1 MSKISGAQMLI
12 KCLEEEGVE
21 VIFGFPGGVV
31 IPIYDVIFDCNIRHI
46 LVRHEQGAVHAAD
59 GYARAT
65 GKTGVCMAT
74 SGPGG
79 TNLVTGI
86 ANAYMDS
93 IPIVAITG
101 QVATSVI
108 GTDAFQE
115 ADITGITA
123 PITKQNYLIKDILEL
138 PKVVKEA
145 FYIASTGRPGPV
157 LIDIP
162 VDISK
167 GLIDENIKAEL
178 RLDGYKP
185 TYKGNQRQIIQAAK
199 KIFNSKKPVLF
210 AGGGIITSGASDALT
225 RFAKEA
231 KIPVITTLMGKGCF
245 PELDELSLG
254 MAGMHGTRYANLA
267 FTNTDLII
275 AAGVR
280 FDDRITGKLSEFAR
294 EAEVIHID
302 IDPAEIG
309 KNIETSIPIVGDAK
323 IVLSDLIDKYKE
335 LTEKKGV
342 PDRKEWLDYLR
353 ELKKNHPL
361 GYDKGSKGLKP
372 AYIVEKIYEITRGDA
387 IICTEVGQ
395 NQMWAAQF
403 YKFSRP
409 RTLITSGGLG
419 TMGFGLPAAIGA
431 KVGMPKKHVIDIAG
445 DGSVQMVS
453 QELATAVAN
462 KIAIKIM
469 ILNNG
474 YLGMVRQWQQIFYNK
489 RYSHT
494 GIENSVDFVKLVQA
508 YGGTG
513 FRVKNKDDVEETI
526 KKALEIDNV
535 VVVDFWIDREENV
548 YPMVAPGSPINQMI
562 ESD

>member
-254 MAGMHGTRYANLA
+254 MAGMHGARYANLA

-513 FRVKNKDDVEETI
+513 FRVKNKDDVEKTI

>member
-46 LVRHEQGAVHAAD
+46 LVRHEQGAIHAAD

-138 PKVVKEA
+138 PKIVKEA

-167 GLIDENIKAEL
+167 GLINENIKAEL
-178 RLDGYKP
+178 KLDGYKP

-199 KIFNSKKPVLF
+199 KIFNSKKPVFF
-210 AGGGIITSGASDALT
+210 AGGGIITSGASDVLT

-245 PELDELSLG
+245 PELDGLSLG

-323 IVLSDLIDKYKE
+323 IVLSDLMDKYKE
-335 LTEKKGV
+335 LTEKKGA
-342 PDRKEWLDYLR
+342 PNRKEWLGYLR

-361 GYDKGSKGLKP
+361 VHDKGSKGLKP

-462 KIAIKIM
+462 KIPIKIM

-513 FRVKNKDDVEETI
+513 FRVKNKDDVEKTI

>member
-1 MSKISGAQMLI
+1 MSKISGALMLI

-46 LVRHEQGAVHAAD
+46 LVRHEQGAIHAAD

-93 IPIVAITG
+93 IPIVAVTG

-138 PKVVKEA
+138 PKIVKEA
-145 FYIASTGRPGPV
+145 FHIAFTGRPGPV

-167 GLIDENIKAEL
+167 GLINENIKAEL
-178 RLDGYKP
+178 KLDGYKP

-199 KIFNSKKPVLF
+199 KIFNSKKPVFF
-210 AGGGIITSGASDALT
+210 AGGGIITSGASDVLT

-245 PELDELSLG
+245 PELDGLSLG

-280 FDDRITGKLSEFAR
+280 FDDRITGKVSEFAR

-323 IVLSDLIDKYKE
+323 IVLSDLIDKYKK

-342 PDRKEWLDYLR
+342 PDRKEWLGYLKK
-353 ELKKNHPL
+353 LKKNHPL

-372 AYIVEKIYEITRGDA
+372 AYIVEKIYEITKGDA

-462 KIAIKIM
+462 KIPIKIM

-513 FRVKNKDDVEETI
+513 FRVKNKDDVEKTI

-535 VVVDFWIDREENV
+535 AVVDFWIDREENV